1 MERSEREKLI
11 LQKIK
16 EQDRALESDRLTIR
30 EHIVNY
36 LKKEKLY
43 KEQDIEVGKVFDIY
57 VSEDCNGTASTDI
70 VIKVGD
76 RRLIA
81 IKCAPNSIESRER
94 HIISLSR
101 VADEFVIPI
110 SVVTDAETTKI
121 IDTFTG
127 NVISED
133 IRALPSRAELNPNDY
148 PQKKWTEDRAEKEK
162 RILLAFESIS
172 CPMGEL

>member
-1 MERSEREKLI
+1 MERSERERLI
-11 LQKIK
+11 LEKIR

-30 EHIVNY
+30 GHIIDY

-43 KEQDIEVGKVFDIY
+43 EDQDIEVGKAFPVY
-57 VSEDCNGTASTDI
+57 VSEDCKGTASTDI
-70 VIKVGD
+70 VIKVGG

-110 SVVTDAETTKI
+110 SIVTDAEITKI

-127 NVISED
+127 KIISED
-133 IRALPSRAELNPNDY
+133 IRALPSRLELNPEDY
-148 PQKKWTEDRAEKEK
+148 PPKKWPQDKAEKEK

-172 CPMGEL
+172 CPMGDL

>member
-1 MERSEREKLI
+1 VEKSEREKLI

-16 EQDRALESDRLTIR
+16 EQDRALEDDRLTIR

-57 VSEDCNGTASTDI
+57 VSEDCKGTATTDI
-70 VIKVGD
+70 VIKIDG

-81 IKCAPNSIESRER
+81 IKCAPDAIESRLR

-101 VADEFVIPI
+101 IADEFVIPI
-110 SVVTDAETTKI
+110 SIITDAETTKI

-127 NVISED
+127 SVISED
-133 IRALPSRAELNPNDY
+133 IRALPSRAELNPKDY
-148 PQKKWTEDRAEKEK
+148 PQKKWPEDRTEKEK

-172 CPMGEL
+172 CPMED